1 MKLQLELNID
11 WIDEEM
17 TLDET
22 VKHEIIEQ
30 IVKKLFKTVELQTE
44 EKVNKLIDAKVIEII
59 DEKTS
64 ELYNDFMSKPVSIT
78 DSYGD
83 TIETFENV
91 KAVIKQRFDKYLTEW
106 VDSDGKTS
114 KSSYSTKH
122 RRLEFIIDKRLKE
135 FSEKFTTD
143 AVNRVS
149 AEIKQH
155 VEQGLTQKLGSELM
169 KVLKVDQMLKIEGKR

>member
-11 WIDEEM
+11 WIDEDM

-22 VKHEIIEQ
+22 VKHEIIEK
-30 IVKKLFKTVELQTE
+30 IVGKLFKTVELETE
-44 EKVNKLIDAKVIEII
+44 SKVNQLIDKKVMEII
-59 DEKTS
+59 DKKTN
-64 ELYNDFMSKPVSIT
+64 ETYEDFLSKPVSIT

-91 KAVIKQRFDKYLTEW
+91 SKVIKSRFDNFLLQT
-106 VDSDGKTS
+106 VDKDGKATD
-114 KSSYSTKH
+114 SSWTKKGT
-122 RRLEFIIDKRLKE
+122 RLEHIIDGRLRV
-135 FSEKFTTD
+135 FADKFTTD

-149 AEIKQH
+149 AEIKEH

-169 KVLKVDQMLKIEGKR
+169 KVLKVDQMLKLESKR